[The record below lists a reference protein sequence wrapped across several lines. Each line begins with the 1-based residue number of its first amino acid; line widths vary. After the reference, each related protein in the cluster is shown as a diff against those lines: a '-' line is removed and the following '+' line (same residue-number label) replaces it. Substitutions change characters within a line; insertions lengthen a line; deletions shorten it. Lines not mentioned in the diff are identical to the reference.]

1 MQQVEESSWS
11 FIHRIKDGKLC
22 SVIELG
28 KVWEWRSIGGNY
40 VPNGRFC
47 LRKILSAGVP
57 SETFGIYAVQKIKGG
72 TYMSITYRYQHRSM
86 HMILML
92 LNHIYHQLEN
102 SNFHVDLNV
111 SYSLKTLNLWIIPWL
126 SSTHWSDTIYS
137 VSIYFTFSFIRCQIW
152 LKIWTST
159 GTIYVMCK
167 EWICVKVLSFV
178 EI

>member
-1 MQQVEESSWS
+1 MKIFHSFKTKNIKERHQFPHVILPNHDKHCCGFNPFSSMQQVEESSWS

-28 KVWEWRSIGGNY
+28 KVREWRSIGGNY

-57 SETFGIYAVQKIKGG
+57 SETFGIYAVQKIKDD
-72 TYMSITYRYQHRSM
+72 TYISITCRYQHRSM

-102 SNFHVDLNV
+102 SNIHVD
-111 SYSLKTLNLWIIPWL
+111 
-126 SSTHWSDTIYS
+126 
-137 VSIYFTFSFIRCQIW
+137 
-152 LKIWTST
+152 
-159 GTIYVMCK
+159 
-167 EWICVKVLSFV
+167 
-178 EI
+178 